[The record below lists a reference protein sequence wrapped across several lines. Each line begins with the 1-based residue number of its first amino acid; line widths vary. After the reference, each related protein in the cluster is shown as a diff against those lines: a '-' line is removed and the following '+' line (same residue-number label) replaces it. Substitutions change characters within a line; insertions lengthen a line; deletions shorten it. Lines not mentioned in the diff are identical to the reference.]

1 MTHYEKQSEYYQSKN
16 DFKKALFYHQLFTNA
31 RDSLRNQEAFAS
43 INDTRTKY
51 ETEKKESEN
60 KLLVQQNNIKTLENE
75 KKQQTIFL
83 LIAIIFIVTIIVFWQ
98 LSIARIKKQK
108 RQLEAEKQLQKDR
121 ERISRDL
128 HDNVGGQLSYVM
140 FSLEAKEE
148 SSKEKREEKSH
159 MLANALRG
167 VTGNLRETIWALNQ
181 EKLTVQNI
189 ADKLKVY
196 ARNMFIYSGTKIKFE
211 ENIVNDTNLE
221 PALALNIF
229 RICQEIINNVFKHAD
244 ASELTI
250 AIVKQNKL
258 NITITDNGKGFN
270 KSEKEAEKYGLAN
283 LKNRADEINATLTI
297 KTEINKGTS
306 IVLVV

>member
-1 MTHYEKQSEYYQSKN
+1 
-16 DFKKALFYHQLFTNA
+16 
-31 RDSLRNQEAFAS
+31 
-43 INDTRTKY
+43 
-51 ETEKKESEN
+51 
-60 KLLVQQNNIKTLENE
+60 
-75 KKQQTIFL
+75 
-83 LIAIIFIVTIIVFWQ
+83 
-98 LSIARIKKQK
+98 
-108 RQLEAEKQLQKDR
+108 
-121 ERISRDL
+121 
-128 HDNVGGQLSYVM
+128 M

-270 KSEKEAEKYGLAN
+270 KSEKEAENYGLAN
-283 LKNRADEINATLTI
+283 LRNRADEINATLTI